1 MRVRVRIGVRD
12 KVRDKA
18 DLFFLGLPGTCTSWR
33 RDIKVPVF

>member
-18 DLFFLGLPGTCTSWR
+18 DRFSLAFLAHAQVGGGTLR
-33 RDIKVPVF
+33 F